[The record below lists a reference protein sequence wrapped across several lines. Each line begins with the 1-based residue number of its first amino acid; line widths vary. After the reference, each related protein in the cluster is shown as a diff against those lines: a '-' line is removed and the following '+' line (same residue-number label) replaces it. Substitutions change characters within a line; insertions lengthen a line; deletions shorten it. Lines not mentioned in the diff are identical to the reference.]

1 MTKFEYSDFYK
12 FIASAGIALIILSA
26 FVPWLFLREPFDLL
40 QTESGISQLTPLAQE
55 VISTRQATVQSIL
68 SFIPIFS
75 IVSFLLGL
83 AGTVIGSVMWYRKTQ
98 LPIDKL
104 AELNI
109 KALERQ
115 LTVPS
120 QQEIKIQREEEIK
133 AQLEAESPVALEQEP
148 APELEDLLKPS
159 NVSSMVANAY
169 RIEERVVELLES
181 CFGDTYSVFPE
192 RRLGPIPFDI
202 VMASKTSKP
211 DYIFEIKYIRKGF
224 KYSWLRDN
232 AQKIIYARYSYEQ
245 ETKRAAISVLFI
257 VGQETMTPSPSEVAK
272 YIDRVQIEMLDLN
285 SQVLIVFCT
294 ETEFYEMDCA
304 KLKSRL
310 NT

>member
-12 FIASAGIALIILSA
+12 FIASAGIALIILSV
-26 FVPWLFLREPFDLL
+26 FVPWLFLREPFDLF
-40 QTESGISQLTPLAQE
+40 QTENGISQLTPLAQE
-55 VISTRQATVQSIL
+55 VIATRQATVQSIL
-68 SFIPIFS
+68 RFIPIFT
-75 IVSFLLGL
+75 IASFLLGL
-83 AGTVIGSVMWYRKTQ
+83 AGAVIGSVMWYRKTQ

-133 AQLEAESPVALEQEP
+133 AQLEAENPLALEQEP
-148 APELEDLLKPS
+148 APELEDVLKPS

-169 RIEERVVELLES
+169 RIEERVTELLLS
-181 CFGDTYSVFPE
+181 CFGDTYSILPE
-192 RRLGPIPFDI
+192 RRLGPIPLDI
-202 VMASKTSKP
+202 VMASKISKP

-232 AQKIIYARYSYEQ
+232 AQKIVYANHSYEQ
-245 ETKRAAISVLFI
+245 ETKRPAIPVLFM
-257 VGQETMTPSPSEVAK
+257 VGQETMTLSPSDVAK
-272 YIDRVQIEMLDLN
+272 YINRVQSEMFSLN
-285 SQVLIVFCT
+285 SQVQIVFCT
-294 ETEFYEMDCA
+294 ETEFYNMDCTE
-304 KLKSRL
+304 LKSKL